1 MTRTETPTTSSN
13 LCKTIKPEACKLLE
27 GETQRKILD
36 LLRTSDLTVGKIAK
50 ELNLTPQSIYH
61 HIKKLEKAGLI
72 HVTSEKRC
80 GHLIESYYRTTAGNF
95 VFSIEKPEDK
105 PVKEEN
111 FKEILDEMNKIG
123 FKMEINEEIVSKL
136 VQIQE
141 KRRKFV
147 KLHSPVPEICTK
159 CGSTDYFVKVGPMDP
174 VKLEYAYNYANLIMM
189 NDKEYEE
196 KLNLERELRRL
207 LLSICQ
213 ETPHN

>member
-1 MTRTETPTTSSN
+1 MTRPETPTTSSN
-13 LCKTIKPEACKLLE
+13 LCKVIKPSACKLLE

-36 LLRTSDLTVGKIAK
+36 LLRTSDLAVGKIAK

-72 HVTSEKRC
+72 HVTREKRC
-80 GHLIESYYRTTAGNF
+80 GHLIESYYQTTARNF
-95 VFSIEKPEDK
+95 VCSIERSKAEPMK
-105 PVKEEN
+105 RN
-111 FKEILDEMNKIG
+111 FKEILDELNKIG
-123 FKMEINEEIVSKL
+123 FKMEVNEEAASKL
-136 VQIQE
+136 AKIQE
-141 KRRKFV
+141 TRKKFV
-147 KLHSPVPEICTK
+147 KFHSPVPEICTK

-196 KLNLERELRRL
+196 KSNLERELRQF

-213 ETPHN
+213 GTPHS

>member
-13 LCKTIKPEACKLLE
+13 LCKVIKPEACKLLE

-36 LLRTSDLTVGKIAK
+36 LLRTNDLTVGKIAK

-72 HVTSEKRC
+72 HVTREKRC
-80 GHLIESYYRTTAGNF
+80 GHLIESYYRTTAENF
-95 VFSIEKPEDK
+95 VSSIEKPKDK
-105 PVKEEN
+105 PMKKN
-111 FKEILDEMNKIG
+111 FKEILDELNKIG
-123 FKMEINEEIVSKL
+123 FKMEINEEIASKL
-136 VQIQE
+136 AQIQE
-141 KRRKFV
+141 NRRKLV
-147 KLHSPVPEICTK
+147 KFHSPVPEICTK
-159 CGSTDYFVKVGPMDP
+159 CGSTDYFVKVGPIDP

-196 KLNLERELRRL
+196 KLNLERELRRF

-213 ETPHN
+213 GIPHS

>member
-1 MTRTETPTTSSN
+1 MTRTGTPTTSSN
-13 LCKTIKPEACKLLE
+13 LCKVIKPEVCKMVE

-36 LLRTSDLTVGKIAK
+36 LLRTNDLTVGKIAK

-72 HVTSEKRC
+72 HVTREKRC
-80 GHLIESYYRTTAGNF
+80 GHLIESYYHTTAENF
-95 VFSIEKPEDK
+95 VCSTEKPEDK

-111 FKEILDEMNKIG
+111 SKEILNEMNKIG
-123 FKMEINEEIVSKL
+123 FKMPVNEETTSKL
-136 VQIQE
+136 AKIQA

-147 KLHSPVPEICTK
+147 KLHSPVPEICRK
-159 CGSTDYFVKVGPMDP
+159 CGSTDYFVKVGPMNP
-174 VKLEYAYNYANLIMM
+174 VKLEYAYHFANLIMM

-196 KLNLERELRRL
+196 RVNLERELRRF